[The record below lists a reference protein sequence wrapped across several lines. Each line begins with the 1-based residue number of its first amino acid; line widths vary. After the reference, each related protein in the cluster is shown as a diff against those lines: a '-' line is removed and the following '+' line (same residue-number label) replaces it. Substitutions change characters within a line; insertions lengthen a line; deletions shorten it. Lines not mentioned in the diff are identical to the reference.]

1 MASLTIG
8 IVGFGFVGQATH
20 LFSRSP
26 DVESLIYDIDPSKCD
41 PGDATPRML
50 VDTCD
55 LIFICVPTPSRSA
68 SDGRCDTRICE
79 AVVQELKDAQ
89 QQSQSE
95 NDAILVLRSTV
106 PPGTC
111 ERLGVAHMPEY
122 LTERNWEDDFIH
134 TVSWELGVNESVD
147 AETCFKRMS
156 RLLDSCASNYVI
168 ETRTLIVKHSK
179 VTECAKYMRNCF
191 LAARVS
197 FCNEFARYCD
207 AIDISY
213 EDVRSLVTRDPR
225 IGVHHTQVPGPDG
238 KTGFGGTCLPKDV
251 AAIIREMFTVGTTPH
266 ILTAIKTRN
275 DYVDRP
281 ELDWLQDV
289 GRAVAE

>member
-26 DVESLIYDIDPSKCD
+26 DVEAMVYDIDPNKCD
-41 PGDATPRML
+41 PGDATPKML
-50 VDTCD
+50 ADACD

-79 AVVQELKDAQ
+79 SVVNELKEA
-89 QQSQSE
+89 SNTSE
-95 NDAILVLRSTV
+95 NDPILILRSTV

-134 TVSWELGVNESVD
+134 AVSWELGVNDSVD
-147 AETCFKRMS
+147 AETCFRRIS
-156 RLLDSCASNYVI
+156 RLLDSCASHYVI
-168 ETRTLIVKHSK
+168 ETQKLSVKHST

-197 FCNEFARYCD
+197 FCNEFARYCE
-207 AIDISY
+207 AIGVEY
-213 EDVRSLVTRDPR
+213 NDVRSLVTMDPR

-251 AAIIREMFTVGTTPH
+251 AAIIKEMFLAGSTPH
-266 ILTAIKTRN
+266 ILSAIKTRN